1 MSTTNGRS
9 GRSGS
14 VFEVKLNQSAFDNS
28 RFNQEDK
35 TFKIIEKR
43 VGLTTGTQFFYQ
55 YDQLLFKGDAPA
67 DSAVQNSLTEEIPLQ
82 CRGRASCSWGASV
95 GREDL
100 HSVPLTVSVQG
111 SKKYVSLG
119 LFPKLWA
126 GGGQKC
132 KSAFSKIHI
141 FSAMS

>member
-35 TFKIIEKR
+35 TLKIIEER
-43 VGLTTGTQFFYQ
+43 IGLTTGTQFFYQ

-67 DSAVQNSLTEEIPLQ
+67 ELLNRANPSAM
-82 CRGRASCSWGASV
+82 SWSSQLFLEPGMGA
-95 GREDL
+95 
-100 HSVPLTVSVQG
+100 SVQG